1 MSTTPRIEYKIEKKD
16 WLAGLLITSYIIEDN
31 SANCKIAKRHVE
43 RLAHDSMSN
52 ILSDAMY
59 DYDNKIEFNIHSNG
73 LSASIEVDLSI
84 RYTISATHI
93 EVFDDEF
100 RKYRDY
106 GITINDDII
115 YITNNFGKV
124 IQIAKRSENIRLED
138 ELLFMY
144 QAIDAMC

>member
-73 LSASIEVDLSI
+73 LSASIEVDSSI